1 LIYGIGHDVL
11 EIERIA
17 ALMDG
22 RLKDKF
28 IARILTTREI
38 ELSRGRERKLQ
49 EYIAGR
55 FSAKEAIVKAFGC
68 GVGKILGFTDME
80 IVPDALGKPEVV
92 LSEQAWSRLQL
103 PAGQSYKIHLTIT
116 HERRLVS
123 AFAVVEQQSKG

>member
-1 LIYGIGHDVL
+1 MIYGIGHDVL